1 MTDLS
6 LGIMSA
12 AKDQE
17 YLQRSVRKFCA
28 PLDRNIL
35 EALYHHMF
43 VGFQGQFVSM
53 SDHDIDSLDLQP
65 ERPGGPSR
73 PLPRAA
79 SAQIKILRS
88 FYNHESRKIGKP
100 YDILLHKTKADYD
113 VFDMGDLQ
121 GGICHDLQGA

>member
-17 YLQRSVRKFCA
+17 YLQRSVRKYCT

-35 EALYHHMF
+35 EALYQHMF

-53 SDHDIDSLDLQP
+53 SDHDIDSLDLPP
-65 ERPGGPSR
+65 ERPAAQASHSLER
-73 PLPRAA
+73 LLPR
-79 SAQIKILRS
+79 SRS
-88 FYNHESRKIGKP
+88 FARSTTMRAARSENRTTSFSTRRRLTTTYSEP
-100 YDILLHKTKADYD
+100 
-113 VFDMGDLQ
+113 
-121 GGICHDLQGA
+121 